1 MRCSFRRGSGIIF
14 TAVSL
19 VALAHGAANPDPTP
33 KTDDRIFLPSPAL
46 RQAAVF
52 HQEPEYPAAA
62 RQFRLSGEV
71 IIELTVGVD
80 GKVENVAITKGYP
93 ILNDAVVR
101 AVKKWSFSPYLVDGH
116 ARRLKS
122 TLSFNFQL

>member
-1 MRCSFRRGSGIIF
+1 MKRSFRRGSAILS
-14 TAVSL
+14 TAL
-19 VALAHGAANPDPTP
+19 FLLGVARAANPDPTASA
-33 KTDDRIFLPSPAL
+33 DDRIFLPSPAL
-46 RQAAVF
+46 RQAALF

-62 RQFRLSGEV
+62 RQFRMSGEV
-71 IIELTVGVD
+71 VIELTVGVD

-93 ILNDAVVR
+93 ILNDAVLR
-101 AVKKWSFSPYLVDGH
+101 AVKKWSFSPYMVDGH